1 MYAAAL
7 REAARARYGTALEGR
22 PSFSQIELPF
32 PQKAWGVPSIGGGGG
47 WARSQRVLQARMV
60 ALERWLNGLLS
71 YASAW
76 DPLMRRD
83 PSWGPIE
90 RQRIPLLERFLTPE
104 PGDSPRPIT
113 RPAGRKDVHFADGDI
128 VRCVDARE
136 QLTVP
141 LRCSPRVLRGRA
153 PSPCALGGAR
163 WLRRRML
170 TTPWSGPR
178 LRRWSLSRSR
188 RTPTGAS

>member
-1 MYAAAL
+1 VYAAAL
-7 REAARARYGTALEGR
+7 REATRVRYGTALEGR

-32 PQKAWGVPSIGGGGG
+32 PQKAWGVPSIG
-47 WARSQRVLQARMV
+47 AQSQRVLQARMV

-83 PSWGPIE
+83 PSWGPVE
-90 RQRIPLLERFLTPE
+90 RQRVPLLERFLTPE

-128 VRCVDARE
+128 VRGRGHAGATDCGAALLATRATGAHTLLVCSG
-136 QLTVP
+136 
-141 LRCSPRVLRGRA
+141 RC
-153 PSPCALGGAR
+153 PSLCALGGAPHCVL
-163 WLRRRML
+163 WAVL
-170 TTPWSGPR
+170 G
-178 LRRWSLSRSR
+178 
-188 RTPTGAS
+188 GFAGGC